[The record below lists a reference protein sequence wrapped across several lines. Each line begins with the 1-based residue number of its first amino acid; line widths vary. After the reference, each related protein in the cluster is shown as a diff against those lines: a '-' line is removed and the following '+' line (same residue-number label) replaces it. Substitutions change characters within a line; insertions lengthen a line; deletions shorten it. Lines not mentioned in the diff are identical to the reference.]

1 MIDVSAIV
9 AAHGPALITLAVVVA
24 MFSLFVSELYS
35 PETVALAGAA
45 VLIAA
50 GILSMEDVTDAV
62 ANPAPIAIAAMFVIS
77 GALVRTGAL
86 EAIGGYLSEQ
96 VKKSPIRTLAA
107 LAAVTL
113 VASAFMNNTPVVL
126 ILIPIATQIA
136 QTLGAT
142 PSKLL
147 IPLSYTA
154 ILGGVCTLIGTST
167 NLLVDGVAQS
177 AGIEAFSLFEV
188 TPIALVLVAIGLTFI
203 AFAAPRF
210 LPERQAL
217 LSFLSDRKAQKF
229 LTQVAVV
236 EGSPVIGRKAVEVEQ
251 FRRSGMR
258 VIDVIRG
265 DASLRR
271 AMTEVVLEVGDIV
284 VIRTGVDELLTLRES
299 RTIAMVDQISSTET
313 ITVEALIG
321 PDCRLVNRSLGQ
333 LRLRRRYGV
342 YPLAVHR
349 RSQRVEQRLDD
360 VVIRVGDT
368 LLIEGAPDDI
378 RRLAHDVRLTDLVEP
393 SGRSYRRDRAPIVL
407 ATLAVVVFLSSFGIM
422 PIAAA
427 AVIGVAVVLIA
438 RCIDPDEAFAVIDGR
453 LLVLIFAMLA
463 VGRAL
468 ETSGAA
474 QLIVDA
480 LAPLL
485 KTLSPWMA
493 LWCVYLIAS
502 LMTELLSN
510 AAVAVVV
517 TPIAISLAG
526 ALGADPRPFV
536 VAVMLAASLSFAT
549 PIGYQT
555 NTMIYAPGG
564 YRFTDFMRLGA
575 PLNLGLGL
583 IASMLIPLF
592 WPL

>member
-1 MIDVSAIV
+1 MFDVAQWGPNV
-9 AAHGPALITLAVVVA
+9 PALLTLAVVA
-24 MFSLFVSELYS
+24 IMFALFVAEAYS
-35 PETVALAGAA
+35 TETVAIAGAS
-45 VLIAA
+45 VLLFA
-50 GILSMEDVTDAV
+50 GILSIDDFTGAV

-86 EAIGGYLSEQ
+86 ERVGGALSRS
-96 VKKSPIRTLAA
+96 VKKRPIATIAA
-107 LAAVTL
+107 LGVFT
-113 VASAFMNNTPVVL
+113 VFASAFMNNTPVVL

-136 QTLGAT
+136 ASFGAA
-142 PSKLL
+142 PSKFL

-167 NLLVDGVAQS
+167 NLLVDGVAQ
-177 AGIEAFSLFEV
+177 AEGMAAFSLFEI
-188 TPIALVLVAIGLTFI
+188 TPLALILAVIGITFI
-203 AFAAPRF
+203 ALTAPRF
-210 LPERQAL
+210 LPDRHAL
-217 LSFLSDRKAQKF
+217 MGFLANRSDPKF

-236 EGSPVIGRKAVEVEQ
+236 EGSPVIGDKAVEVDL
-251 FRRSGMR
+251 FRRQGMR
-258 VIDVIRG
+258 VVDVLRG

-271 AMTEVVLEVGDIV
+271 ALSEVVLQEGDIV
-284 VIRTGVDELLTLRES
+284 VIRTGVDELLTLRENRS
-299 RTIAMVDQISSTET
+299 LAMVDQISSTET
-313 ITVEALIG
+313 VTVEALIG
-321 PDCRLVNRSLGQ
+321 PECRLVSRSLGQ

-349 RSQRVEQRLDD
+349 RAQRVGERLDD

-378 RRLAHDVRLTDLVEP
+378 KRLADDVNLTDLTEP
-393 SGRSYRRDRAPIVL
+393 TGRSYRRDKAPIVL
-407 ATLAVVVFLSSFGIM
+407 MTLAAVVSLSAIGLI

-427 AVIGVAVVLIA
+427 AVIGVAVVLLT
-438 RCIDPDEAFAVIDGR
+438 RCIDPDEAFGVVDGR

-468 ETSGAA
+468 QTSGAA
-474 QLIVDA
+474 QLVVDA

-485 KTLSPWMA
+485 IGLAPWLA
-493 LWCVYLIAS
+493 LWFVYLIAS
-502 LMTELLSN
+502 CMTELLSN
-510 AAVAVVV
+510 AAVAVVL
-517 TPIAISLAG
+517 TPIAISLAET
-526 ALGADPRPFV
+526 LGVDPRAFV

-564 YRFTDFMRLGA
+564 YKFTDFMRLGV
-575 PLNLGLGL
+575 PMNLGLGL
-583 IASMLIPLF
+583 IASLLIPFF